1 MNVWRH
7 TRVVQTEVTKKKEK
21 KKKKESGTAQFA
33 AAAEWASKQ
42 TVVTVNSGTR
52 HLLTYKQK
60 KYFWQ
65 PGSLPML
72 HGTSLVLDATRQTTV
87 TSAATATPAATAT
100 AN

>member
-1 MNVWRH
+1 
-7 TRVVQTEVTKKKEK
+7 VTKKKEKKK

-33 AAAEWASKQ
+33 AAVEWANKQ

-72 HGTSLVLDATRQTTV
+72 HGTSLVLHATRQTTV
-87 TSAATATPAATAT
+87 TPAC
-100 AN
+100 NSNSK